1 VMLGYYKDP
10 EKTSEVMTGE
20 WFHTGDIGE
29 VEDGFLK
36 ITDRKKE
43 MFKTSG
49 GKYVAPQLIENVLKE
64 SHFIDQAM
72 VVGDGRNFP
81 SALIVPSF
89 EGIREWCR
97 RKHIPYTTD
106 AEMIVLE
113 RIENRIWKD
122 VLKANA
128 NFGKW
133 EQVKKI
139 KILMDPFTIE
149 GGELTPTMKLKRKP
163 ILAKYQEEIEE
174 IYKSS

>member
-1 VMLGYYKDP
+1 
-10 EKTSEVMTGE
+10 
-20 WFHTGDIGE
+20 
-29 VEDGFLK
+29 
-36 ITDRKKE
+36 
-43 MFKTSG
+43 
-49 GKYVAPQLIENVLKE
+49 
-64 SHFIDQAM
+64 
-72 VVGDGRNFP
+72 
-81 SALIVPSF
+81 
-89 EGIREWCR
+89 
-97 RKHIPYTTD
+97 
-106 AEMIVLE
+106 MIVLE